1 MSAQPLD
8 ELFAGHAGAWTEQ
21 EWAVLPESMGRVE
34 LLDGALIELDRNS
47 AELDATGYS
56 LAADR
61 FVVSARAA
69 EGRLTLEKPFY
80 ADLDLAALA
89 TATRY
94 TGP

>member
-8 ELFAGHAGAWTEQ
+8 ELFARHAGAWTEQ

-34 LLDGALIELDRNS
+34 LLDGALIDRNS

-61 FVVSARAA
+61 FVVPARAA
-69 EGRLTLEKPFY
+69 EGRLTLKKQFD

-89 TATRY
+89 TAIRY
-94 TGP
+94 TGL